1 MNKTARIAALA
12 VAFALAACEEQP
24 PTATT
29 ADFDKARKE
38 EAARV
43 AAAAKNQPAPGA
55 LGKGAKG
62 KSGAA
67 AVVADGGVRTQY
79 GASSASYTY
88 DPTGKRDPFRS
99 FVRDK
104 LSEDTLAESPLEQFE
119 LGQLTI
125 SGVVWQA
132 DRRRAL
138 VLDPAGQAYVV
149 KTGDRIGKN
158 DGVVTEIGDSAL
170 VVLESYIDF
179 HGDKTEKE
187 IEMRIRQST
196 GG

>member
-1 MNKTARIAALA
+1 MRLAARLSALA
-12 VAFALAACEEQP
+12 IALVVIGCEEAP
-24 PTATT
+24 PEIATA
-29 ADFDKARKE
+29 ADMQNARDQAVARGEARKK
-38 EAARV
+38 EAA
-43 AAAAKNQPAPGA
+43 ASAKKA
-55 LGKGAKG
+55 GK
-62 KSGAA
+62 AA
-67 AVVADGGVRTQY
+67 AVAQTGGARTDY
-79 GASSASYTY
+79 GSIGSPDYRY

-99 FVRDK
+99 FVKDE
-104 LSEDTLAESPLEQFE
+104 LHADVLDVQSPLEQFE

-149 KTGDRIGKN
+149 KTGDRMGKN
-158 DGVVTEIGDSAL
+158 DGVVTQIDDSSL
-170 VVLESYIDF
+170 VVLESYVDF

>member
-1 MNKTARIAALA
+1 MRKSAYGAVLVALL
-12 VAFALAACEEQP
+12 VLTACEEQGP
-24 PTATT
+24 VATT
-29 ADFDKARKE
+29 NDYELARRQA
-38 EAARV
+38 AARAPAASSNQGPAKP
-43 AAAAKNQPAPGA
+43 AAASARANASAGP
-55 LGKGAKG
+55 
-62 KSGAA
+62 
-67 AVVADGGVRTQY
+67 RTNY
-79 GASSASYTY
+79 GASAASYRY

-99 FVRDK
+99 FVKDK
-104 LSEDTLAESPLEQFE
+104 LRDDAADIESPLEQFE

-125 SGVVWQA
+125 TGVVWQA

-138 VLDPAGQAYVV
+138 VLDPSGQAYVV

-170 VVLESYIDF
+170 VVLESYVDF

>member
-1 MNKTARIAALA
+1 MKTTAAIAAL
-12 VAFALAACEEQP
+12 VALLALTACEEQG
-24 PTATT
+24 PTASS
-29 ADFDKARKE
+29 ADYDKARQ
-38 EAARV
+38 EAAARLPQQAPKGHGASAKLAGGP
-43 AAAAKNQPAPGA
+43 AAA
-55 LGKGAKG
+55 
-62 KSGAA
+62 GAA
-67 AVVADGGVRTQY
+67 GAGPRTSY
-79 GASSASYTY
+79 GAGGGDYHY

-104 LSEDTLAESPLEQFE
+104 LRDAAANVESPLEQFE
-119 LGQLTI
+119 LGQLTV

-138 VLDPAGQAYVV
+138 VQDPSGQTYVV

-158 DGVVTEIGDSAL
+158 DGVVREIGDSSL
-170 VVLESYIDF
+170 VVLESYVDF

>member
-1 MNKTARIAALA
+1 MKKTATAAALL
-12 VAFALAACEEQP
+12 ALLALTACEEQ
-24 PTATT
+24 AAVSTT
-29 ADFDKARKE
+29 QDFDKARQE

-43 AAAAKNQPAPGA
+43 ARAKPAQPA
-55 LGKGAKG
+55 KGAKPG
-62 KSGAA
+62 PQAA
-67 AVVADGGVRTQY
+67 AAAGARTNYGVAAGDYR
-79 GASSASYTY
+79 Y

-104 LSEDTLAESPLEQFE
+104 LREDIADVESPLEQFE
-119 LGQLTI
+119 LGQLSI
-125 SGVVWQA
+125 AGVVWQA

-149 KTGDRIGKN
+149 KTGDRMGKN
-158 DGVVTEIGDSAL
+158 DGVVTEIGDSSV
-170 VVLESYIDF
+170 VVLESYVDF

>member
-1 MNKTARIAALA
+1 MTKTARIAALA
-12 VAFALAACEEQP
+12 AALAFVGCQEQG
-24 PTATT
+24 PTATN
-29 ADFDKARKE
+29 ADFEKARAASVARA
-38 EAARV
+38 EAAKKNAPV
-43 AAAAKNQPAPGA
+43 A
-55 LGKGAKG
+55 GKAGAKREAP
-62 KSGAA
+62 AA
-67 AVVADGGVRTQY
+67 GGRTNYGTTAVGYR
-79 GASSASYTY
+79 Y

-99 FVRDK
+99 FVKDK
-104 LSEDTLAESPLEQFE
+104 LREDATDVASPLEQFE
-119 LGQLTI
+119 LGQLTV

-138 VLDPAGQAYVV
+138 VLDPSGQAYVV

-158 DGVVTEIGDSAL
+158 DGVVTEISDASL
-170 VVLESYIDF
+170 VVLESYVDF

>member
-1 MNKTARIAALA
+1 MRRTAYIAALA
-12 VAFALAACEEQP
+12 ALLALAGCEEQGP
-24 PTATT
+24 VATT
-29 ADFDKARKE
+29 ADFTKARE
-38 EAARV
+38 EAAKRGASAPKV
-43 AAAAKNQPAPGA
+43 AASAPTAKA
-55 LGKGAKG
+55 
-62 KSGAA
+62 
-67 AVVADGGVRTQY
+67 
-79 GASSASYTY
+79 GASAETARTNYGGTVVGYRY

-99 FVRDK
+99 FVKDK
-104 LSEDTLAESPLEQFE
+104 LHDDANDVQSPLQQFE

-138 VLDPAGQAYVV
+138 VLDPSGQAYIV

-170 VVLESYIDF
+170 VVLESYVDF

-187 IEMRIRQST
+187 IELRIRQST

>member
-1 MNKTARIAALA
+1 MNTIARIAVLAAALA
-12 VAFALAACEEQP
+12 LLGCEEQKSS
-24 PTATT
+24 ATT
-29 ADFDKARKE
+29 ADFEKQRAAAQARG
-38 EAARV
+38 
-43 AAAAKNQPAPGA
+43 AAAAATQRPGKPGPAAAGPKA
-55 LGKGAKG
+55 PTEQTRY
-62 KSGAA
+62 GAA
-67 AVVADGGVRTQY
+67 
-79 GASSASYTY
+79 GAGYRY

-99 FVRDK
+99 FVKDK
-104 LSEDTLAESPLEQFE
+104 LREDVADIASPLEQFD
-119 LGQLTI
+119 LAQLTV

-158 DGVVTEIGDSAL
+158 DGVVTEIGDSSL
-170 VVLESYIDF
+170 VVLESYVDF

>member
-1 MNKTARIAALA
+1 AMKTIARFAVLAGALA
-12 VAFALAACEEQP
+12 LLGCEDQGN
-24 PTATT
+24 TATV
-29 ADFDKARKE
+29 ADFEKNRAAAQARGA
-38 EAARV
+38 EAAAQQAPQRGP
-43 AAAAKNQPAPGA
+43 AAAAKAPN
-55 LGKGAKG
+55 
-62 KSGAA
+62 
-67 AVVADGGVRTQY
+67 DERTRY
-79 GASSASYTY
+79 GTTATGYRY

-104 LSEDTLAESPLEQFE
+104 LREDIADIASPLEEFE
-119 LGQLTI
+119 LGQLTV

-158 DGVVTEIGDSAL
+158 DGVVTEIGDSSL
-170 VVLESYIDF
+170 VVLESYVDF

>member
-1 MNKTARIAALA
+1 MNMTARMAALA
-12 VAFALAACEEQP
+12 VAFALVACEEQP
-24 PTATT
+24 QTATT
-29 ADFDKARKE
+29 ADFEKARAE
-38 EAARV
+38 VAARSPAVTAPLGSGAKAKGPADV
-43 AAAAKNQPAPGA
+43 AAHT
-55 LGKGAKG
+55 
-62 KSGAA
+62 
-67 AVVADGGVRTQY
+67 DY
-79 GASSASYTY
+79 GAGSANYRY

-104 LSEDTLAESPLEQFE
+104 LSEDALVESPLEQFE

-158 DGVVTEIGDSAL
+158 DGVVTEIGDSSL
-170 VVLESYIDF
+170 VVLESYVDF

>member
-1 MNKTARIAALA
+1 MKKTAYIAGLVALLALA
-12 VAFALAACEEQP
+12 GCEEQG

-29 ADFDKARKE
+29 ADYEQAR
-38 EAARV
+38 AQAVARGGS
-43 AAAAKNQPAPGA
+43 AAKAPAPGNA
-55 LGKGAKG
+55 AKR
-62 KSGAA
+62 SA
-67 AVVADGGVRTQY
+67 AVPEHAQTRY
-79 GASSASYTY
+79 GASTANYRY
-88 DPTGKRDPFRS
+88 DATGKRDPFRS
-99 FVRDK
+99 FVKDK
-104 LSEDTLAESPLEQFE
+104 LREDVADVESPLEQFE

-138 VLDPAGQAYVV
+138 VLDPSGQAYVV

-158 DGVVTEIGDSAL
+158 DGVVTEIDDSAL
-170 VVLESYIDF
+170 VVLESYVDF

>member
-1 MNKTARIAALA
+1 MKKTATSAAL
-12 VAFALAACEEQP
+12 VALLAWTACQEQG
-24 PTATT
+24 PTATA
-29 ADFDKARKE
+29 ADYDQARQQAAASLPQAPNKAGPARK
-38 EAARV
+38 AATGG
-43 AAAAKNQPAPGA
+43 PAVGPRTRY
-55 LGKGAKG
+55 
-62 KSGAA
+62 GAA
-67 AVVADGGVRTQY
+67 SADYR
-79 GASSASYTY
+79 Y

-104 LSEDTLAESPLEQFE
+104 LRDDAVGIESPLEQFE
-119 LGQLTI
+119 LGQLTV

-138 VLDPAGQAYVV
+138 VLDPSGAAYVV

-158 DGVVTEIGDSAL
+158 DGVVTEIGDSTL
-170 VVLESYIDF
+170 VVLESYVDF

>member
-1 MNKTARIAALA
+1 MKTTATIAAIVALLA
-12 VAFALAACEEQP
+12 LTACEEQAP
-24 PTATT
+24 SATA
-29 ADFDKARKE
+29 ADYDKARQ
-38 EAARV
+38 EAAARLPKDAPKGGAPGKRIAGNP
-43 AAAAKNQPAPGA
+43 AAAAAGA
-55 LGKGAKG
+55 
-62 KSGAA
+62 
-67 AVVADGGVRTQY
+67 RTNY
-79 GASSASYTY
+79 GTASLDYRY

-104 LSEDTLAESPLEQFE
+104 LRDDAANVESPLEQFE
-119 LGQLTI
+119 LGQLTV

-138 VLDPAGQAYVV
+138 VQDPSGQTYVV
-149 KTGDRIGKN
+149 KTGDRMGKN
-158 DGVVTEIGDSAL
+158 DGVVREIGDSSL
-170 VVLESYIDF
+170 VVLESYVDF

>member
-1 MNKTARIAALA
+1 
-12 VAFALAACEEQP
+12 
-24 PTATT
+24 
-29 ADFDKARKE
+29 
-38 EAARV
+38 
-43 AAAAKNQPAPGA
+43 
-55 LGKGAKG
+55 
-62 KSGAA
+62 
-67 AVVADGGVRTQY
+67 
-79 GASSASYTY
+79 
-88 DPTGKRDPFRS
+88 
-99 FVRDK
+99 VRDK
-104 LSEDTLAESPLEQFE
+104 LREDIADVESPLEQFE

-138 VLDPAGQAYVV
+138 VLDPSGQAYVV

-170 VVLESYIDF
+170 VVLESYVDF

>member
-1 MNKTARIAALA
+1 MKTIARFAVLAAALA
-12 VAFALAACEEQP
+12 LLGCEEQGD
-24 PTATT
+24 TATV
-29 ADFDKARKE
+29 ADFEKNRAEAQARG
-38 EAARV
+38 
-43 AAAAKNQPAPGA
+43 AAAAAQQTPQRGP
-55 LGKGAKG
+55 
-62 KSGAA
+62 A
-67 AVVADGGVRTQY
+67 AVAQAPNNAQTRY
-79 GASSASYTY
+79 GASSAGYRY
-88 DPTGKRDPFRS
+88 DATGKRDPFRS
-99 FVRDK
+99 FVKDK
-104 LSEDTLAESPLEQFE
+104 LREDVADIASPLEQFE
-119 LGQLTI
+119 LGQLTV

-158 DGVVTEIGDSAL
+158 DGVVTEIGDSSL
-170 VVLESYIDF
+170 LVLESYVDF

>member
-1 MNKTARIAALA
+1 MKKTATIAAL
-12 VAFALAACEEQP
+12 VALLALTACEEQG

-29 ADFDKARKE
+29 ADYDQARQQ
-38 EAARV
+38 
-43 AAAAKNQPAPGA
+43 AAAKLPQAPKAGPAGR
-55 LGKGAKG
+55 K
-62 KSGAA
+62 AA
-67 AVVADGGVRTQY
+67 ARAPASAPRTNYGIASADYR
-79 GASSASYTY
+79 Y

-104 LSEDTLAESPLEQFE
+104 LREDAADIDSPLEQFE

-138 VLDPAGQAYVV
+138 VLDPSGQAYVV

-158 DGVVTEIGDSAL
+158 DGVVTEIGDSTL
-170 VVLESYIDF
+170 VVLESYVDF

>member
-1 MNKTARIAALA
+1 MKKTATIAALIA
-12 VAFALAACEEQP
+12 LFALAGCEEQG
-24 PTATT
+24 PTVST
-29 ADFDKARKE
+29 ADYEKAR
-38 EAARV
+38 
-43 AAAAKNQPAPGA
+43 AAAAARGP
-55 LGKGAKG
+55 
-62 KSGAA
+62 AA
-67 AVVADGGVRTQY
+67 APQATAADPGKLAADAGTRTNY
-79 GASSASYTY
+79 GASSAGYRY

-104 LSEDTLAESPLEQFE
+104 LREDIADVESPLEQFE

-138 VLDPAGQAYVV
+138 VLDPSGQAYVV

-170 VVLESYIDF
+170 VVLESYVDF

>member
-1 MNKTARIAALA
+1 MKKTAYIAGLVALLALA
-12 VAFALAACEEQP
+12 GCKEQG

-29 ADFDKARKE
+29 SDFEQARAQAVARGPSTAKAP
-38 EAARV
+38 
-43 AAAAKNQPAPGA
+43 AAAPGKA
-55 LGKGAKG
+55 AKGAG
-62 KSGAA
+62 SER
-67 AVVADGGVRTQY
+67 VQTQY
-79 GASSASYTY
+79 GASAANYRY

-99 FVRDK
+99 FVKDK
-104 LSEDTLAESPLEQFE
+104 LRDDAADVESPLEQFE

-138 VLDPAGQAYVV
+138 VLDPSGQAYVV

-158 DGVVTEIGDSAL
+158 DGVVTEIDDSAL
-170 VVLESYIDF
+170 VVRESYVDF

-187 IEMRIRQST
+187 IEIRIRQST

>member
-12 VAFALAACEEQP
+12 VAFALLACEEQP

-43 AAAAKNQPAPGA
+43 AAAAKNNPAP
-55 LGKGAKG
+55 GKGAKG
-62 KSGAA
+62 AKPGKGG
-67 AVVADGGVRTQY
+67 AVVAEVASRTNY
-79 GASSASYTY
+79 GASSANYSY

-104 LSEDTLAESPLEQFE
+104 LSEESLADSPLEQFE

-158 DGVVTEIGDSAL
+158 DGVVTEIGDASL

>member
-1 MNKTARIAALA
+1 MKKTAYTAAL
-12 VAFALAACEEQP
+12 VALLALTACEEQGP
-24 PTATT
+24 VATT
-29 ADFDKARKE
+29 NDYDQARQQA
-38 EAARV
+38 AARLPSAKPNRGPAKTAGGPAV
-43 AAAAKNQPAPGA
+43 AATGGA
-55 LGKGAKG
+55 
-62 KSGAA
+62 
-67 AVVADGGVRTQY
+67 RTTY
-79 GASSASYTY
+79 GASAADYRY

-99 FVRDK
+99 FVKDK
-104 LSEDTLAESPLEQFE
+104 LREDVADIESPLEQFE

-138 VLDPAGQAYVV
+138 VLDPSGQAYVV

-158 DGVVTEIGDSAL
+158 DGVVTEIGDSTL
-170 VVLESYIDF
+170 VVLESYVDF

>member
-1 MNKTARIAALA
+1 MTKTARIAALA
-12 VAFALAACEEQP
+12 AALAFAGCQEQT

-29 ADFDKARKE
+29 SDFDKARAASVARG
-38 EAARV
+38 EAAKKQTAMPAAGRTGP
-43 AAAAKNQPAPGA
+43 AAAGGRTNYGV
-55 LGKGAKG
+55 
-62 KSGAA
+62 
-67 AVVADGGVRTQY
+67 AVVGYR
-79 GASSASYTY
+79 Y
-88 DPTGKRDPFRS
+88 DPSGKRDPFRS
-99 FVRDK
+99 FVKDK
-104 LSEDTLAESPLEQFE
+104 LSDDTLDVASPLEEFE

-138 VLDPAGQAYVV
+138 VLDPSGQAYVV

-158 DGVVTEIGDSAL
+158 DGVVTEIGDASL
-170 VVLESYIDF
+170 LVLESYVDF

>member
-1 MNKTARIAALA
+1 MKTIARIAGLAAALA
-12 VAFALAACEEQP
+12 LLGCQEQ
-24 PTATT
+24 TSSATT
-29 ADFDKARKE
+29 ADFEKQRAAAQARG
-38 EAARV
+38 
-43 AAAAKNQPAPGA
+43 AAAAAAQKP
-55 LGKGAKG
+55 GKGAQ
-62 KSGAA
+62 AA
-67 AVVADGGVRTQY
+67 AGAKTAPGEQTRY
-79 GASSASYTY
+79 GAGVAGYRY
-88 DPTGKRDPFRS
+88 DSTGKRDPFRS
-99 FVRDK
+99 FVKDK
-104 LSEDTLAESPLEQFE
+104 LREDLADVASPLEQFE
-119 LGQLTI
+119 LGQLTV

-158 DGVVTEIGDSAL
+158 DGVVTEIGDSSL
-170 VVLESYIDF
+170 VVLESYVDF

>member
-1 MNKTARIAALA
+1 MKRTAYTAATVALLA
-12 VAFALAACEEQP
+12 LLAGCEEQGP
-24 PTATT
+24 VATT
-29 ADFDKARKE
+29 TDFNKARA
-38 EAARV
+38 EAASRTPSAV
-43 AAAAKNQPAPGA
+43 AATSRGPAA
-55 LGKGAKG
+55 
-62 KSGAA
+62 SAA
-67 AVVADGGVRTQY
+67 GGTAEARTDY
-79 GASSASYTY
+79 GVSAANYRY

-99 FVRDK
+99 FVKDK
-104 LSEDTLAESPLEQFE
+104 LREDVADIESPLEQFE

-158 DGVVTEIGDSAL
+158 DGVVTEIGDSTL
-170 VVLESYIDF
+170 VVLESYVDF

>member
-1 MNKTARIAALA
+1 MKKTATIAALIA
-12 VAFALAACEEQP
+12 LFALAGCEEQG
-24 PTATT
+24 PTAST
-29 ADFDKARKE
+29 ADYEKAR
-38 EAARV
+38 
-43 AAAAKNQPAPGA
+43 AAAAARGP
-55 LGKGAKG
+55 
-62 KSGAA
+62 AA
-67 AVVADGGVRTQY
+67 APQATAASPGKVAADAGPRTNY
-79 GASSASYTY
+79 GASSAGYRY

-104 LSEDTLAESPLEQFE
+104 LREDIADVESPLEQFE

-138 VLDPAGQAYVV
+138 VLDPSGQAYVV

-170 VVLESYIDF
+170 VVLESYVDF